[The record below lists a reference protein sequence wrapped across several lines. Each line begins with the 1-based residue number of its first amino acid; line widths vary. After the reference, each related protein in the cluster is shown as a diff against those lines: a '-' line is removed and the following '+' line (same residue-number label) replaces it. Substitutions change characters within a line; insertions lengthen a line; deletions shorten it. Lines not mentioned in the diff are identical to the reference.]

1 LIVSL
6 YAAAVHLEY
15 GATIN
20 EGNDV
25 HVAVL
30 SGVLY
35 SFIVD
40 CQWLVETAAL
50 TEDMLAPA

>member
-30 SGVLY
+30 SGVLH

-40 CQWLVETAAL
+40 WLVETAAL
-50 TEDMLAPA
+50 TEVMLAPA